1 MNRLFGK
8 SKAAEP
14 SPDLGSCISNVDK
27 KAEDIEKKSA
37 QCEAELRKIREQ
49 MKKMREGPAKN
60 ALKQKALRVLQRKK
74 AYETQADGLRQQSFN
89 MEQATMAIQSAK
101 DTQVVVGA
109 MKTGLKEM
117 KKEYKKINIDNIEDL
132 QDELADVLEMSE
144 EVQEALGRSYNMP
157 DVDEDELE
165 AELDALGDE
174 IALDDDSSY
183 LDDAL
188 KAPNAP
194 DRDPSH
200 GEKSKT
206 AEGVAVDEFG
216 LPQVPAT

>member
-1 MNRLFGK
+1 
-8 SKAAEP
+8 
-14 SPDLGSCISNVDK
+14 
-27 KAEDIEKKSA
+27 
-37 QCEAELRKIREQ
+37 
-49 MKKMREGPAKN
+49 
-60 ALKQKALRVLQRKK
+60 
-74 AYETQADGLRQQSFN
+74 

-117 KKEYKKINIDNIEDL
+117 KKEYKKINIDNIEVSLRRSEVFWLQYLQMTKLQNLFHFLIQDL
-132 QDELADVLEMSE
+132 QDELADVLEISE

-174 IALDDDSSY
+174 IALDDDTSY

-194 DRDPSH
+194 DKDPSH
-200 GEKSKT
+200 GEPSKT
-206 AEGVAVDEFG
+206 
-216 LPQVPAT
+216 QVIVYLVLVVLLRKCTGIFH